1 MLQPK
6 KYNYYGTDVERRVV
20 RTPEEALELYN
31 DPNALY
37 DVTVLPQKPVL
48 LSYQDY
54 SLPTSL
60 EDAYRR
66 SVAAQVGGLQDLARQ
81 SGEYARSLAGSAM
94 VTMAPTA
101 LIKML
106 TGTNV
111 TNDKAAELSRMAM
124 NQAQR
129 AQQLRE
135 QAMLQGRVLPSQ
147 MDIELETQKAAI
159 DQQNVEGRRATD
171 QFNIGQT
178 NQYQTNLTNA
188 VNQIGADT
196 RNIIKS
202 EHDYLTSEREQARKD
217 EETSIKRFEA
227 ETDRAYKTGLLNK
240 ALQEANAKALNAGAT
255 SPLGKSAVG
264 LQGIITQI
272 NERLR
277 SGRDMGQELKEGRT
291 VWNLITGRGR
301 EGREQLVSAIAKNSE
316 EVGKLANKLIS
327 EYSEYDTQMRLW
339 LAQERQNAPKD
350 PEEAAEYLGRIR
362 EQEAALDRQAAE
374 VRRLVGRLDML
385 AANPDEE
392 TFKRVMTDLEM
403 IGAGFGVQPA
413 QPQQEL
419 EPFDYVEQ
427 ERKARGGSL
436 TGTRTTDAAP
446 APQAAKGAVTIERT
460 DLLSPSRL
468 SEKIDSLGSA
478 DPNMLFTL
486 RGEQG
491 ALNINE
497 LREEMRNTRRWIL
510 GAVELLTDEGFTDF
524 DSITPETKV
533 TSSVKLKNI
542 ADDRPY
548 EVTVNVDG
556 RKIQQRVE
564 TREEAEELARDITN
578 SVENLKEFKGAGGRV
593 RRVVPTPVGNAL
605 SMSVKNVIEGEGE
618 GMYAPEPFDYWG
630 NEPVPINTN
639 IIRTSGNYAI
649 IFPE

>member
-81 SGEYARSLAGSAM
+81 SGEYARSLAGNAM

-291 VWNLITGRGR
+291 VWNLVTGRGR

-350 PEEAAEYLGRIR
+350 PEEAAEYFGRIR

-374 VRRLVGRLDML
+374 VRRLIGRLDML

-478 DPNMLFTL
+478 DPNMLFSL

-497 LREEMRNTRRWIL
+497 LREEMRNTRRWVI
-510 GAVELLTDEGFTDF
+510 GAVEVLTDEGFTDF

-593 RRVVPTPVGNAL
+593 RPVVPTPVGNAL